1 MQVEHG
7 MRFEL
12 RLAAEDAEGA
22 RFQLSVRVPDAAW
35 AGAAE
40 IAGPSGAIHFH
51 FEPAQTPPEWCLSI
65 VRASLRTLFRER
77 SARGGYPPRIARWRP
92 QPQAPG
98 DETS

>member
-12 RLAAEDAEGA
+12 RLAQESAEGV
-22 RFQLSVRVPDAAW
+22 RFQLSVRVPDAELV
-35 AGAAE
+35 GEAE
-40 IAGPSGAIHFH
+40 IVGPNGSIQFH
-51 FEPAQTPPEWCLSI
+51 FGGSQPPPEWCLAI

-77 SARGGYPPRIARWRP
+77 ATRGSYPARIARWRP